1 MNHFM
6 LYFLFFGFVVCQE
19 PTGSVVPPIV
29 YSTTGYIQPPNID
42 WIKKELQEIK
52 LYLYQLK
59 MDVEMV
65 SQQEKEYNSTLYI
78 RKNDLF
84 DFFQS
89 LKPVYPP
96 QTELQDFLYSLPTRF
111 ERWLSKNN

>member
-6 LYFLFFGFVVCQE
+6 LFFLLIGFGLSQE
-19 PTGSVVPPIV
+19 TTDSIYPAIQD
-29 YSTTGYIQPPNID
+29 STTGYIEPPTQD

-59 MDVEMV
+59 MDVDRI
-65 SQQEKEYNSTLYI
+65 SQQEKEFNGTVYI
-78 RKNDLF
+78 RKKGLL

-89 LKPVYPP
+89 MKPVYPP
-96 QTELQDFLYSLPTRF
+96 QTELQDFLYSLPIRF